1 MALDACSIGIFCK
14 DSNSCHKTSF
24 TRKVGLDLIQNL
36 TYEEKECLLWR
47 SNVQRMNASQDTT
60 LTVCYH
66 HKMAFLAKFTCKQMS
81 CCNLFGIHTG
91 FSKAKGTSVI
101 DLQTAKNLENK
112 FLEIVPG
119 LKFCPKCLKLSKNTL
134 ADSTSGS
141 SESENELISY
151 GTNTFECQFNSKF
164 NVSSVLN
171 VMGSSP
177 LKLHG
182 LDNCKKVKACKRKVE
197 TIKKKLIVDLS
208 IATSLDQSFLDDD
221 TNDAEVVSSK
231 KIETRF

>member
-1 MALDACSIGIFCK
+1 MLYWYFLQRQQQLSQNQK
-14 DSNSCHKTSF
+14 S
-24 TRKVGLDLIQNL
+24 RKVGLDLIQNL
-36 TYEEKECLLWR
+36 TYEEKECLLWQ

-81 CCNLFGIHTG
+81 CCNLFGIYTG

-112 FLEIVPG
+112 FPEIVPG

-141 SESENELISY
+141 SECKNELISY
-151 GTNTFECQFNSKF
+151 NTNTFECQSNSKS

-171 VMGSSP
+171 VMGSSA

-197 TIKKKLIVDLS
+197 TIKKS
-208 IATSLDQSFLDDD
+208 
-221 TNDAEVVSSK
+221 
-231 KIETRF
+231 